1 MSNYIGMAVENLRN
15 GLSATETQLMLMKAG
30 ISNPDAYKATRAASI
45 RLAR

>member
-1 MSNYIGMAVENLRN
+1 
-15 GLSATETQLMLMKAG
+15 MLMKAG